1 MSSTGI
7 DPFSAE
13 PIAIKAWVKERV
25 VYVALR
31 DERVVSFPDHKF
43 TRLKAASD
51 ENLGKVRIRA
61 QGTALRWEEIDEDI
75 SVSGVVK
82 GIFE

>member
-1 MSSTGI
+1 MSFIGI
-7 DPFSAE
+7 DPSPEE
-13 PIAIKAWVKERV
+13 PIAVKAWVKERV

-51 ENLGKVRIRA
+51 DNLGKVRIRA

-75 SVSGVVK
+75 SVNGIVQ